1 MLSLPGPKRQR
12 ALEVKTSDP
21 GQDFEMRDSAVP
33 WREGLGFL
41 LALAYGWLPDGEH
54 LGPFAWS

>member
-21 GQDFEMRDSAVP
+21 GQDFEMRDTAVP

-41 LALAYGWLPDGEH
+41 LALAKADCQTV
-54 LGPFAWS
+54 ST